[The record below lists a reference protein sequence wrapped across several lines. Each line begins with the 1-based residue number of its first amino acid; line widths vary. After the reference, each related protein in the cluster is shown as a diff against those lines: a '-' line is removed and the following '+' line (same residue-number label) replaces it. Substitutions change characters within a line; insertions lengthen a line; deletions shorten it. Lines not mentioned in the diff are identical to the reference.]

1 VPAAPALDDDP
12 LAGLSDEEMDAQRLE
27 PPKDGPDAVAQI
39 EKENKDFADKCARN
53 SGNDLLAN
61 LGTRDVVKD
70 MDVLRS
76 VLGEQKLT
84 YLGFSYG
91 TRIGTAYAEAFP
103 NNVRAMVLDGAVD
116 PKADRVASII
126 GQAKGF
132 QKAFD
137 EFGKD
142 CVTKPNCPLGTNPG
156 GAQEQLKRLLDPLK
170 RQPLPVG
177 DRKLSYS
184 DATTAVA
191 QGMYSDELWD
201 PLRSGLTGLTKHDGT
216 ILLRLADLYDGR
228 DDDGKY
234 SGAQDAFTA
243 IRCVDDP
250 PVKDRAAVE
259 DEARRIAA
267 EVPKGF
273 LDDDDDMKPALDSC
287 AFWPAPNTMSP
298 HEPKT
303 PGLPKVLV
311 ISTTG
316 DPATPYQSGVNLAK
330 QLNASLLTVE
340 GTRHTGYLQGI
351 MCVDKIANDYLLRL
365 TQPAADAK
373 CS

>member
-1 VPAAPALDDDP
+1 MTAAASIAKQDWAGEVAKRFDLVGFDP
-12 LAGLSDEEMDAQRLE
+12 RGVGSSTPRVRCLSDEEMDAQRLE

-303 PGLPKVLV
+303 PACRRSWSSRRP
-311 ISTTG
+311 
-316 DPATPYQSGVNLAK
+316 
-330 QLNASLLTVE
+330 
-340 GTRHTGYLQGI
+340 GTRPRRTSR
-351 MCVDKIANDYLLRL
+351 A
-365 TQPAADAK
+365 
-373 CS
+373 